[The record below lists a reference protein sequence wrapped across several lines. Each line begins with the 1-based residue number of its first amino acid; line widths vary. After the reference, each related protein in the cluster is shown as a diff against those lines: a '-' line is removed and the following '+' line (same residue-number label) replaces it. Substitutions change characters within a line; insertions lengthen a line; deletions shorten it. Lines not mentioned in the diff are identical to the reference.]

1 MPPID
6 EGAVPNGDPQETA
19 GPSGSE
25 VSAEDV
31 QQTPEEASN
40 DDAGSEFSIRDELA
54 EQFPLETINVGVSPD
69 DGLPMPMDA
78 TDAMA
83 LAPKF
88 GPDTLTCIEDDR
100 EFVEMFAEDDELVRD
115 EGIYL
120 PETVR
125 AALYPQDY
133 VARKTRRGE
142 VIEPPPRSDGFAT
155 LRSQFD
161 EQGHVVERRRF
172 SPDQVVRKWN
182 AAFVDTDDGL
192 LRVMPRRQRCIH
204 YKRMVFANDDPTFKP
219 GEFGHQVLYRNCS
232 ARRSVGGALMSVQD
246 QAVYACEHREPRD
259 FVSVERFL
267 DGPDRKRVAAKVEMV
282 SLFNLGSKEK

>member
-1 MPPID
+1 MPID

-25 VSAEDV
+25 VGANEA
-31 QQTPEEASN
+31 QRTPEELSN
-40 DDAGSEFSIRDELA
+40 DSSSSEFSIRDELA

-78 TDAMA
+78 SDAMA

-88 GPDTLTCIEDDR
+88 GPDTLVCVEDDR
-100 EFVEMFAEDDELVRD
+100 EFVEMFEEDDEPSRED
-115 EGIYL
+115 CGRM
-120 PETVR
+120 PESVM
-125 AALYPQDY
+125 AAVYPKEY
-133 VARKTRRGE
+133 GPRKSRRGE
-142 VIEPPPRSDGFAT
+142 VIEPPPKASGFAA

-161 EQGHVVERRRF
+161 DQGVAVERRRF
-172 SPDQVVRKWN
+172 RPEQVVTKWN
-182 AAFVDTDDGL
+182 TRFAATDDGF

-204 YKRMVFANDDPTFKP
+204 YSRMVFANDDPTFKP
-219 GEFGHQVLYRNCS
+219 GEFGHQVLYRNCA

-259 FVSVERFL
+259 FVSIERFL
-267 DGPDRKRVAAKVEMV
+267 DGPDRKRMAAKVEMV
-282 SLFNLGSKEK
+282 SLFNLDSKEK